1 MKIYHNC
8 LRNDG
13 ISSALGA
20 KGTGFTNQ
28 VICIFVP
35 KTLASRANKLL

>member
-1 MKIYHNC
+1 MKIYHNY
-8 LRNDG
+8 LRNGG

-20 KGTGFTNQ
+20 KVTGFTNQ

-35 KTLASRANKLL
+35 KTLAPKANKLL